1 MTANTVLWY
10 TTVLMTA
17 GGLLI
22 LFVGRRRTPHEF
34 LATVC
39 HGIVPLIAACSYFAM
54 AAGQGAVSIFP
65 ADAVTGAAVGSGR
78 VFYFARYI
86 DWSFTTPILL
96 FTLSMLAMR
105 NGPKLTGA
113 ILGVILADVMMI
125 VTAFAFGATEAPAVK
140 WIWFL
145 VSCLAFLGVYY
156 ILWIVNM
163 QANASERIDVRQ
175 TYRRNAVVLS
185 VLWLAYPVVLA
196 IAPDGL
202 KLIDDASSV
211 LLIAILDVVAKVV
224 YGLMATM
231 SDSTMTERDLADGKG
246 ETAAGAFRAVA

>member
-1 MTANTVLWY
+1 
-10 TTVLMTA
+10 MTA

-22 LFVGRRRTPHEF
+22 LFVGKRRTPHEF
-34 LATVC
+34 LGTVC

-54 AAGQGAVSIFP
+54 AAGQGAVSIVS
-65 ADAVTGAAVGSGR
+65 ADAATGAVVGSGR
-78 VFYFARYI
+78 IFYFARYI

-113 ILGVILADVMMI
+113 ILGIILADVMMI

-140 WIWFL
+140 WTWFL
-145 VSCLAFLGVYY
+145 VSCIAFLGVYY
-156 ILWIVNM
+156 VLWIVNT

-175 TYRRNAVVLS
+175 AYRRNASILS
-185 VLWLAYPVVLA
+185 VLWLAYPIVLA

-202 KLIDDASSV
+202 KLINDASSV

-231 SDSTMTERDLADGKG
+231 SDSKLTERDLAVG
-246 ETAAGAFRAVA
+246 EGGSESVALRAAA